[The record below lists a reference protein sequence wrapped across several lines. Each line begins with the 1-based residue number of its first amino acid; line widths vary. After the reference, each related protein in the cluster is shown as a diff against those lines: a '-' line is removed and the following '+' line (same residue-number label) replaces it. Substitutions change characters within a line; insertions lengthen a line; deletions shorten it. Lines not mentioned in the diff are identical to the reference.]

1 MLRALLL
8 GLLAAN
14 LLFFAWAQG
23 WLGEHRSGEPQRLA
37 NQLRPEWVQVVPWQ
51 AASAPA
57 QPASATAEVPAGAE
71 AGASQAAADTACLES
86 GPWADEQLPAALAA
100 LQATNLAEGS
110 WSVEADGLGGRW
122 LRVPAA
128 DAALAQQLQAA
139 AGPAPDRGFKPCR
152 VP

>member
-37 NQLRPEWVQVVPWQ
+37 KQLRPEWVQVLPWQ

-57 QPASATAEVPAGAE
+57 EPASAAAQASAGAQ
-71 AGASQAAADTACLES
+71 AGASQAAVGTVCLES

-100 LQATNLAEGS
+100 LQATNVAAGS
-110 WSVEADGLGGRW
+110 WSVQADGLGGRW

-128 DAALAQQLQAA
+128 DAALAQQLLAA
-139 AGPAPDRGFKPCR
+139 AGPAPNRGFKPCR